1 MNEKEKEAL
10 SGSICRFIHE
20 LVQQADEFNI
30 DRDSYIKAA
39 ADLLCVM
46 SSVSTFKHFD
56 VEKKRYMRAERLESG
71 QAYWLYAE
79 QDCAI
84 QVTGAPLGTPL
95 ATE

>member
-10 SGSICRFIHE
+10 SGSICKFIHE

-56 VEKKRYMRAERLESG
+56 VEKKRA
-71 QAYWLYAE
+71 A
-79 QDCAI
+79 
-84 QVTGAPLGTPL
+84 GAKIDTHTREG
-95 ATE
+95 

>member
-46 SSVSTFKHFD
+46 SSVSTFKHFG
-56 VEKKRYMRAERLESG
+56 VEKERA
-71 QAYWLYAE
+71 A
-79 QDCAI
+79 
-84 QVTGAPLGTPL
+84 GAKIDTHTREG
-95 ATE
+95 